1 MGGGLTLGRL
11 YSNLVCARSETSIN
25 GEKIS
30 NGKPKL
36 NALMHNID
44 QEFLDVAIWLSIA
57 YFIFRVQIYFA

>member
-44 QEFLDVAIWLSIA
+44 QEFLDVAIWL
-57 YFIFRVQIYFA
+57 